1 MRVLL
6 GSDRSVCADAF
17 CNLDDR
23 IRKSASAQPRA
34 PPAVDRAPAIRRC
47 NLQVECDKERGRASS
62 AELSILCS
70 IHPAPAAP
78 PRRATSTPGQGQ
90 RPAGPYRMYCVP
102 LTPPPISRHQTAA
115 PNSSAHGEWWSI
127 DASDDGDRRSDN
139 PVEKRQSAAAR
150 LVQVAGQG
158 VVLSR
163 SRGRPGI
170 GEGLEKGRRGI
181 GSRISEIGG

>member
-1 MRVLL
+1 MRALL

-78 PRRATSTPGQGQ
+78 PSARRRRTLSCRSGDL
-90 RPAGPYRMYCVP
+90 RPP
-102 LTPPPISRHQTAA
+102 RH
-115 PNSSAHGEWWSI
+115 
-127 DASDDGDRRSDN
+127 
-139 PVEKRQSAAAR
+139 
-150 LVQVAGQG
+150 L
-158 VVLSR
+158 
-163 SRGRPGI
+163 
-170 GEGLEKGRRGI
+170 
-181 GSRISEIGG
+181 